1 MREEEKKV
9 HYLAQELIPIVEDLE
24 PEAKKIVMEHIER
37 CESCQKYYSNSY
49 SLDNELPTKN
59 HEQIEVKPLKKLVQF
74 NKGIKL
80 LLIMVRVIIL
90 LYVIL
95 SGVMY
100 GKWDSISDAY
110 PYIQTIIY
118 IVYLPAAVF
127 LLVFTFVFLN
137 KKWLYSSLLTDIVIV
152 FSLDFFLKLV
162 LFD

>member
-49 SLDNELPTKN
+49 SLDNDLPTKN

-95 SGVMY
+95 SGLLY
-100 GKWDSISDAY
+100 GEWDNMSDAY

-137 KKWLYSSLLTDIVIV
+137 KKWLYSSLVTDIVIV
-152 FSLDFFLKLV
+152 FSLDFFLKLI

>member
-95 SGVMY
+95 SGVLY
-100 GKWDSISDAY
+100 GKWDSMSDAY

-152 FSLDFFLKLV
+152 FSLDFFLKLI